1 MSLRCLVIPF
11 VVILVVVVPIAILAL
26 LFWWLSGKEE
36 PETVISTSTD
46 AAPVVEPPAV
56 AEAPPEPEPAPVL
69 DEVEAPALREVEVP
83 VLDEVEAPVLDE
95 VEAPALREVEAP
107 VVTEAEVSFAAP
119 APDNLKRIEGIGP
132 KVANLLGEA
141 GILTFKQLAAAD
153 LGALQAILDEAGLQ
167 FMNPTSWPQQAGL
180 AAKGDW
186 EALEKLQDE
195 LKGGRQ
201 S

>member
-56 AEAPPEPEPAPVL
+56 AEAPPEPEP
-69 DEVEAPALREVEVP
+69 
-83 VLDEVEAPVLDE
+83 APVLDE